1 MLTVTE
7 MSLEDIDEVLEVEAQ
22 CFKTPWSKNAFEM
35 ELKNMT
41 ARYVVAKEDG
51 VVIGYGGIWL
61 IIDEGH
67 ITNIAV
73 RENHRG
79 KNVGSRIL
87 SALIDICKSRD
98 ISSMTLEVRVSN
110 EPAKKLYAKYGFKE
124 AGIRPRYYT
133 DNNEDAMIMWLTF

>member
-51 VVIGYGGIWL
+51 VVVGYGGIWL